1 MRYGSIK
8 NNFVFN
14 YLDYLLW
21 CTTQDKDL
29 VYREFEFSFRSS
41 VEHFYPQD
49 PYSGEPLE
57 DGPLHSFGNL
67 CLISHSKNSKL
78 SNYQPTA
85 KKEHFQAASTQ
96 GKIDSLKLYEM
107 TRVKVWD
114 ADAIHKHETQ
124 MLGLFIKDSEGE
136 K

>member
-1 MRYGSIK
+1 
-8 NNFVFN
+8 
-14 YLDYLLW
+14 
-21 CTTQDKDL
+21 
-29 VYREFEFSFRSS
+29 REFEFSFRSS
-41 VEHFYPQD
+41 VEHFYPQN

-57 DGPLHSFGNL
+57 DPKILHSFGNL
-67 CLISHSKNSKL
+67 CLISHSKNAKL

-107 TRVKVWD
+107 TRVEVWD